1 LQKRKENEAEKQ
13 SFLSAKCVR
22 ISDGICMVFGRG
34 KSKDEELI
42 QQQGEYQ
49 IANQAVYNDAVL
61 QQIRRDYGTETFIV
75 KDEWLDQILLD
86 LAFNLKTENDGN
98 NIRVESVKNHF
109 FAGLY
114 FLHSSI
120 SQTSWIDKYTAAY
133 MKALARRELFKEYL
147 RIKLNDGISVEEKSR
162 IYSLLKLLEAYF
174 TMVIESAVDG
184 RRVQALKVEPRV
196 IRTEIARRKGKTENK
211 GLW

>member
-1 LQKRKENEAEKQ
+1 
-13 SFLSAKCVR
+13 
-22 ISDGICMVFGRG
+22 
-34 KSKDEELI
+34 
-42 QQQGEYQ
+42 
-49 IANQAVYNDAVL
+49 
-61 QQIRRDYGTETFIV
+61 
-75 KDEWLDQILLD
+75 
-86 LAFNLKTENDGN
+86 
-98 NIRVESVKNHF
+98 
-109 FAGLY
+109 
-114 FLHSSI
+114 
-120 SQTSWIDKYTAAY
+120 